1 MRSIILAILIVLSPS
16 LYAQIGIGTTAPN
29 ASSILELKSTSKGFI
44 GPVLSESQK
53 QNISSPATGLMIYNS
68 NEGVNQHYD
77 GSGWKSFKKRITKIV
92 DAGDTV
98 TFGNLMVK
106 LPTSGNR
113 SLQIA
118 FISGTNDVSGTSIN
132 HTYSATASSSG
143 AAGSISSWVKQSD
156 VVSSTFQYWQSS
168 YNLDY
173 RGNIQEIF
181 MIDETNE
188 VAYRIKVIAG
198 GSYNNNSI
206 EIEILN

>member
-1 MRSIILAILIVLSPS
+1 MRRIVFVILIVLSPS
-16 LYAQIGIGTTAPN
+16 LYAQIGIGTTAPV

-44 GPVLSESQK
+44 GPILSESQK
-53 QNISSPATGLMIYNS
+53 QNISSPATGLMLYNS
-68 NEGVNQHYD
+68 SEGVNQHYD
-77 GSGWKSFKKRITKIV
+77 GTSWKSFRKKIMRIA

-113 SLQIA
+113 SLQFA
-118 FISGTNDVSGTSIN
+118 FVSGTNSVSGTSMN

-143 AAGSISSWVKQSD
+143 AVGSISSWVKQSD
-156 VVSSTFQYWQSS
+156 VVSNSFQYWQSS
-168 YNLDY
+168 YNLNY
-173 RGNIQEIF
+173 RGNMQEIF

-188 VAYRIKVIAG
+188 IAYRVKIIAG